1 VLGHNLFVFIKIMGT
16 TTTEELKVQFDN
28 DTADNVEGNFV
39 DRFENGFGVM
49 DSHSLQRSDAN
60 CT

>member
-1 VLGHNLFVFIKIMGT
+1 MGT